1 MTFSDFGA
9 RVAPIPGV
17 RLIGVSSAFG
27 GHDGF
32 LGSCYNR
39 RRINHLGCRAAS
51 AKMSQ
56 YRHRHRHTNNANDRA
71 IM

>member
-1 MTFSDFGA
+1 MNSSDFGA
-9 RVAPIPGV
+9 RVAPIRRV
-17 RLIGVSSAFG
+17 RLIGVGNAFG

-39 RRINHLGCRAAS
+39 RRINDLECRAAS

-56 YRHRHRHTNNANDRA
+56 YCYRHRHANNANDRA